1 MRVVIFGAT
10 GMVGQGVLRECLLD
24 QRVSEVVSVGR
35 RALGRTDPKLREVV
49 RPDVTDLGPVESS
62 LSGVDACFF
71 CLGVSSA
78 GMSESAYRAV
88 TYDLTLSIAHVLAR
102 LNPGLVFTYVSGRG
116 TNADGRAMWQ
126 RVKGATENDLLD
138 LDVRGYMFR
147 PGIIRPLHGEGSKTF
162 LYRAA
167 YVVATPLF
175 PLLRRFAPQ
184 TLTTTEA
191 LGRAMV
197 EVAVSKPDL
206 PILETP
212 DINRYGQD
220 PRN

>member
-24 QRVSEVVSVGR
+24 RRVSEVVSVGR
-35 RALGRTDPKLREVV
+35 RALGLSHPKLREVV
-49 RPDVTDLGPVESS
+49 RSDVADLGPVQDE

-78 GMSESAYRAV
+78 GMSESSYRSV
-88 TYDLTLSIAHVLAR
+88 TYDLTLSIARVLAR

-138 LDVRGYMFR
+138 LDLRGYMFR
-147 PGIIRPLHGEGSKTF
+147 PGVIQPLHGEGSKTF
-162 LYRAA
+162 LYRAG

-184 TLTTTEA
+184 TLTTTDA

-197 EVAVSKPDL
+197 EVAASRPDL
-206 PILETP
+206 PILENP
-212 DINRYGQD
+212 DINRYGAG
-220 PRN
+220 

>member
-1 MRVVIFGAT
+1 MRVVLFGAT
-10 GMVGQGVLRECLLD
+10 GMVGQGVLRECLRD

-35 RALGRTDPKLREVV
+35 RAIGRTDPKLQEVV
-49 RPDVTDLGPVESS
+49 RADVADLGPVESA
-62 LSGVDACFF
+62 LTGVDACFF

-78 GMSESAYRAV
+78 GMSESSYRAV
-88 TYDLTLSIAHVLAR
+88 TYDLTLSVARVLAR

-138 LDVRGYMFR
+138 LDLRGYMFR
-147 PGIIRPLHGEGSKTF
+147 PGVIQPLHGEGSKTF
-162 LYRAA
+162 LYRAG

-197 EVAVSKPDL
+197 EVAATRPDL
-206 PILETP
+206 PILENP
-212 DINRYGQD
+212 DINRYGAG
-220 PRN
+220 

>member
-35 RALGRTDPKLREVV
+35 RPIGRSSPKLRELV
-49 RPDVTDLGPVESS
+49 RPDVKDLSPVESE
-62 LSGVDACFF
+62 LTGVDACFF

-78 GMSESAYRAV
+78 GKSEAVYRAV
-88 TYDLTLSIAHVLAR
+88 TYDLTLSIARVLAR

-126 RVKGATENDLLD
+126 RVKGATENDLLAEN
-138 LDVRGYMFR
+138 VRGYMFR
-147 PGIIRPLHGEGSKTF
+147 PGVIQPLHGEGSKTF

-184 TLTTTEA
+184 TLTTTES

-197 EVAVSKPDL
+197 EVAASKPEL
-206 PILETP
+206 AILETA
-212 DINRYGQD
+212 DINRYGA
-220 PRN
+220 

>member
-35 RALGRTDPKLREVV
+35 RPIGRSSPKLRELI
-49 RPDVTDLGPVESS
+49 RPDVADLGPVESA
-62 LSGVDACFF
+62 LTGVDACFF

-78 GMSESAYRAV
+78 GMSEAAYRAV
-88 TYDLTLSIAHVLAR
+88 TYDLTLSVARVLGR

-126 RVKGATENDLLD
+126 RVKGATENDLLGLD
-138 LDVRGYMFR
+138 LRGYMFR
-147 PGIIRPLHGEGSKTF
+147 PGIIQPLHGEGSKTL
-162 LYRAA
+162 LYRAG

-184 TLTTTEA
+184 TLTTTEV

-197 EVAVSKPDL
+197 EVAAQRPEVA
-206 PILETP
+206 ILETT
-212 DINRYGQD
+212 DINRFGAA
-220 PRN
+220 